1 MQSSDS
7 PRSTGPAVLR
17 DAELTTAELLAALAS
32 HVSKPLS
39 WRYEGR
45 DVLPGYHVTEVK
57 SGAFE
62 ALDCGANREVWRE
75 TFIQLWDIPAKAGR
89 SWMPVGRFLAIMH
102 KVAKEVELGAK
113 LTVEVSDGVRAMQL
127 YSATAVEEQ
136 NGAVRVQLTPRP
148 SSCKPYDRWVEQQHA
163 SACCD
168 PPKAV
173 ADQAAGRLYRKW
185 SERLALRI
193 PFSTYRP

>member
-1 MQSSDS
+1 MLSSDE
-7 PRSTGPAVLR
+7 PRSTAPAVLR
-17 DAELTTAELLAALAS
+17 DAELTTAGLLAALAR
-32 HVSKPLS
+32 HASKPLL

-62 ALDCGANREVWRE
+62 ALDCGANREAWRE
-75 TFIQLWDIPAKAGR
+75 TFVQLWDIPAEAGR
-89 SWMPVGRFLAIMH
+89 SWMPASRFLAIIR

-127 YSATAVEEQ
+127 YGATAIEEQ
-136 NGAVRVQLTPRP
+136 NGAVRVQLTRRP
-148 SSCKPYDRWVEQQHA
+148 SSCKPYDRWAEQQHA

-168 PPKAV
+168 PPRTA

-185 SERLALRI
+185 SEGLAFWI
-193 PFSTYRP
+193 PFSRYRS